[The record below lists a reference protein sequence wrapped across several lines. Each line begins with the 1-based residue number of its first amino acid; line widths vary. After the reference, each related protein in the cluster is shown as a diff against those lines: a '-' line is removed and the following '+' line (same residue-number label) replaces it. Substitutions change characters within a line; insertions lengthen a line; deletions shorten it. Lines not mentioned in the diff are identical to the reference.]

1 MFTPALALLLR
12 IRHRL
17 AERSELNRVP
27 PVRLEDKSSIETI
40 PVSVPPS
47 QIPVFT
53 SIRPPVKP
61 RKNKSPQ
68 KSRPVLLSQK
78 RKQKA
83 ARLATLESKPT
94 SEPTPV

>member
-17 AERSELNRVP
+17 AEQSKLNLAHQDKSEA
-27 PVRLEDKSSIETI
+27 KSSIETLL
-40 PVSVPPS
+40 VSVPLS

-61 RKNKSPQ
+61 RKTLK